1 MKILAIEFSSPQRSV
16 GLVEANANI
25 RSRLVATEVI
35 ETGTRS
41 TQAFKMIEETLAQA
55 RVEREQVD
63 CLAIGIGPGSYTGI
77 RIAIAIAQGW
87 QLARDVKLLGIGS
100 AECIAAQAASDGLRG
115 RVAVVI
121 DAQRGEFYL
130 SVFDV
135 GSDTRNEIEPLRLV
149 SSNKVE
155 ECQRAGDLIIGPEAT
170 KWFPEGRIVF
180 PRAATLGQLASS
192 RTDFVAGE
200 RLEPI
205 YLRETAFVK
214 APPRRAPAG

>member
-41 TQAFKMIEETLAQA
+41 TQAFKMMEETLAQA

-87 QLARDVKLLGIGS
+87 QLTRDVKLLGISS
-100 AECIAAQAASDGLRG
+100 AECIAAQAGADGLRG

-135 GSDTRNEIEPLRLV
+135 GSDTRNEVEPLRLV

-170 KWFPEGRIVF
+170 KWFPKGRIVF
-180 PRAATLGQLASS
+180 PGAATLGQLASS

-214 APPRRAPAG
+214 APPRRAC